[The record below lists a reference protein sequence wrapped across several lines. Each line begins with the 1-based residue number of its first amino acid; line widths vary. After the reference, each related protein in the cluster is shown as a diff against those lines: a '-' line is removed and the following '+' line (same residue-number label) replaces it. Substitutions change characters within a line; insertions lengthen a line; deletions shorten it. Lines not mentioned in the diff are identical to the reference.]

1 MSLFAKNKISP
12 EAIAAVDKLARDF
25 KGIVAV
31 AEELKRV
38 GNLQKVADSAES
50 FIKAQQAEQNEVVE
64 ALKKA
69 KQELSDL
76 NKKAKESKSLK
87 TKLDDVIE
95 GLMKERDELI
105 KANEAAMNTF
115 SDNVDNRGK
124 VLAEMDGKIAA
135 AKTDLRNLQVE
146 AKATEDKA
154 SKILSD
160 ANDIDKSIASKK
172 AELAAIDKE
181 IAEKKAKAKQ
191 YLGSLAAEV

>member
-64 ALKKA
+64 DLKKA

>member
-64 ALKKA
+64 DLKKA

-76 NKKAKESKSLK
+76 SKKAKESKSLK